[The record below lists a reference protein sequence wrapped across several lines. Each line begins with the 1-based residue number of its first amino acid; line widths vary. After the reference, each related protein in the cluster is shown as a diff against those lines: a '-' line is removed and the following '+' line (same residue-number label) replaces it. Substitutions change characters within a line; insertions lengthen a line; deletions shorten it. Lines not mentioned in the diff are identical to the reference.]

1 MTGLTNDQIKATQS
15 YIDRTREYLSAQN
28 LHLTVS
34 SDPYEWKDLL
44 ENAPGVRALASTF
57 DPGPNDIPS
66 RNMFWLALR
75 NADGEAISCVGSR
88 RFDTEDFINEWVTTW
103 RLFGD
108 ETPHLEISTLD
119 YVDTLPRFSGTV
131 GYGGGLWV
139 HPDFRGNDL
148 AVQTSKLA
156 RVFTVR
162 HFCADHYIVF
172 VEGISEKIDWALNTL
187 EWPYGANLSDGFV
200 DREVFPTSCLDWY
213 FTDRVVVLIA
223 RKWPR

>member
-1 MTGLTNDQIKATQS
+1 
-15 YIDRTREYLSAQN
+15 
-28 LHLTVS
+28 
-34 SDPYEWKDLL
+34 
-44 ENAPGVRALASTF
+44 
-57 DPGPNDIPS
+57 
-66 RNMFWLALR
+66 MFWLALR
-75 NADGEAISCVGSR
+75 NADGDAVSCVGSR

-119 YVDTLPRFSGTV
+119 YVDTLPLFSGTV

-156 RVFTVR
+156 RVFTLR

-187 EWPYGANLSDGFV
+187 EWPNGANLSEGFYPGRGENLPV
-200 DREVFPTSCLDWY
+200 AIFWAGGADILEMCGQSPLSHQERLLKRT
-213 FTDRVVVLIA
+213 A
-223 RKWPR
+223 